1 MVLKSS
7 YSWVYVIHIVFVASI
22 LYLSGH
28 FGMILGKKAKVN
40 DYEKFFEFM
49 KITAAITLL
58 YHLYKLISI
67 ESDIIKYIKKMN
79 RNYDYSFIF
88 ITVITIA
95 IIVYYLYQFINS
107 KKDIIKYIEKQL
119 A

>member
-7 YSWVYVIHIVFVASI
+7 YSWVYIIHIVFVASI

-28 FGMILGKKAKVN
+28 FGIILGKKAKVN

-49 KITAAITLL
+49 KITAVVTLL

-67 ESDIIKYIKKMN
+67 ESDIVKYIKKMN
-79 RNYDYSFIF
+79 RDYDYFFIF
-88 ITVITIA
+88 IILITIL
-95 IIVYYLYQFINS
+95 VTGYYLYNFINS

-119 A
+119 S